1 MEGAS
6 CNLVWRKSGS
16 GVWPERVRLMKF
28 LGTGEISLLT
38 SVQEGFS
45 NRLQFLPLHPY
56 PLAVLGADLAV
67 LGVACRNDLKKVGEL
82 PDQLLGVGK
91 HIFRRVFVGAR
102 VRAKETVRS
111 LAKPGNDL
119 FIAGGFENLSQSV
132 ERVGGAAVG
141 RFFAGL
147 APLVKEGLPK
157 SDAIVFTPTCSIE
170 CLRTS

>member
-1 MEGAS
+1 MAEVVLQNVS
-6 CNLVWRKSGS
+6 KS
-16 GVWPERVRLMKF
+16 F
-28 LGTGEISLLT
+28 
-38 SVQEGFS
+38 
-45 NRLQFLPLHPY
+45 
-56 PLAVLGADLAV
+56 GADLAV

-147 APLVKEGLPK
+147 APLVKEGRGYAQIGRNRLYADVLHRMLEDFVRLHCLKARAIDLSLP
-157 SDAIVFTPTCSIE
+157 
-170 CLRTS
+170 L